1 MSDRV
6 LAWAVRGLWA
16 LLPFTVWPAIGAA
29 LRHQPSAVRTTAVV
43 GAWALWGVVLVA
55 ALVRVPVGLTTLRC
69 AAPAVLAAAV
79 AVVFTGDPSAAA
91 MVVAVGWSA
100 VLTAVVFLP
109 STAIVWVNGPAY
121 PNERR
126 FPLVA
131 PGPLLLGPIEV
142 AWALLVGLPS
152 AAALLLAD
160 RHWVLG
166 GVLAVAAVPAV
177 VVLGRALHGLS
188 RRWLVFVPAGI
199 VVHDRASLADP
210 VLFQRPLIASLA
222 PAPGGRTAAGGDTAR
237 GAASAPGPDPTGA
250 ASAAGSDPTGAAS
263 AANTDPTGAAS
274 AASMD
279 LTHGAPGLALELR
292 LREAVPLA
300 RAAVRGTSETQ
311 AAWGVLVTPGRP
323 GAALAY
329 AAAHRVPVES
339 GTQTGGGP

>member
-237 GAASAPGPDPTGA
+237 GAASA
-250 ASAAGSDPTGAAS
+250 
-263 AANTDPTGAAS
+263 
-274 AASMD
+274 ASMD

>member
-29 LRHQPSAVRTTAVV
+29 LRHDPSAVRSTAVV
-43 GAWALWGVVLVA
+43 GAWVVWGAVLVA
-55 ALVRVPVGLTTLRC
+55 ALVRTPLALTTLRC
-69 AAPAVLAAAV
+69 AAPAVVAAAV
-79 AVVFTGDPSAAA
+79 AAVFTGDPSAAA
-91 MVVAVGWSA
+91 MVGAVTWSA

-109 STAIVWVNGPAY
+109 ATAIVWVNGPAY
-121 PNERR
+121 ANERR

-160 RHWVLG
+160 GRWVLG
-166 GVLAVAAVPAV
+166 GVLAALAVPTV
-177 VVLGRALHGLS
+177 LVLGRALHGLS

-210 VLFQRPLIASLA
+210 VLFRRPVIASLA
-222 PAPGGRTAAGGDTAR
+222 PAPAG
-237 GAASAPGPDPTGA
+237 ASAD
-250 ASAAGSDPTGAAS
+250 SL
-263 AANTDPTGAAS
+263 
-274 AASMD
+274 D

-292 LREAVPLA
+292 LLDAVALA
-300 RAAVRGTSETQ
+300 PAGAGGSGGDQ

-323 GAALAY
+323 GEALAY
-329 AAAHRVPVES
+329 AAAHHLPVEPK
-339 GTQTGGGP
+339 TQTGGGP